1 MRVTHRGRWQ
11 IAFVAALIVQVWA
24 LYWPHQPS
32 VGSGLP
38 LDKVVH
44 FGLFFAVTYAGL
56 RAGFSRSLVVGAMLA
71 QALLSE
77 TLQHFLLPQRSGD
90 VWDLVADVA
99 GITVAWWVARDR
111 PHSVAGVPDPQ

>member
-1 MRVTHRGRWQ
+1 MVAVLATSTVGRHRP
-11 IAFVAALIVQVWA
+11 A
-24 LYWPHQPS
+24 
-32 VGSGLP
+32 

-56 RAGFSRSLVVGAMLA
+56 RAGFSRSLVVGVNARSGPA
-71 QALLSE
+71 QRD
-77 TLQHFLLPQRSGD
+77 LQHFLLPQRSGD

-111 PHSVAGVPDPQ
+111 PHSVAGAGSSVGT

>member
-1 MRVTHRGRWQ
+1 
-11 IAFVAALIVQVWA
+11 
-24 LYWPHQPS
+24 
-32 VGSGLP
+32 
-38 LDKVVH
+38 
-44 FGLFFAVTYAGL
+44 
-56 RAGFSRSLVVGAMLA
+56 MLA